1 MKRNWKKIFL
11 SVLILALSILFL
23 YENGWQYQG
32 DTRLDQVYMAKACKD
47 GQYYILDQGHTRLSC
62 VKSTGQLRYQLKD
75 PEDTEGQSLYIDDF
89 CADEEGNLYIQASI
103 WDGMHLSGEEILLYR
118 NGKLKSVIKE
128 RDYSEEWVNKHQILG
143 ISSKDG
149 NIQYSIL
156 SENDIQLYS
165 WSSQS
170 GEKLLYTKDYTDAA
184 DRISDCVIKDEEIW
198 ILDRNGTIHKV
209 CDNQDEIVFNVEKSE
224 FSNGIP
230 YKFAMDEKNQIYYTD
245 IKNRMIVKVDEMQYK
260 AEVAIKD
267 TDSGTVSISEQD
279 EKAKLLTADAE
290 KVVITDQKGNTDLTM
305 TVMKNS
311 IVRKAGWWFAAV
323 YIAGF
328 VLISMIYLIL
338 HGIRAVNHSLSVI
351 QRVGLMIAAMML
363 MVSVSV
369 SGLLIKEFSK
379 SYREKISEQIE
390 TAAYM
395 ISGQLGDTRIDS
407 IQTAADYD
415 GDAYQELIKTMK
427 NAFSHEI
434 EFYQQIYCNI
444 LTVDEDS
451 NAYAVAYLDQSIGD
465 YYPLDEVETEEVKE
479 IYKTGKAVW
488 NDGKEDISGSYLYV
502 KVPIKNEKDQIT
514 GVAAVGTELVVIK
527 QLIRKITENIL
538 SVLVILVLLF
548 GLLFEEVISFLDAR
562 NKNSQAAKSGEPA
575 FPLHWMRLIIFGVFA
590 AYNMTASFLPV
601 YIMRYSR
608 NIHMIDPELAGSL
621 PVTLN
626 IFVIGAASLLCQ
638 SFTRKMGIRKLAVL
652 SGISSFLGNMLI
664 FCIPS
669 YSVILAGLILD
680 GIGVGFMTNAVY
692 ILISR
697 ILDTKCRIEG
707 LTVYNG
713 AYLAGLNFGVML
725 GSLLA
730 VQFGQRI
737 VFFAVAGVWI
747 FLSVVIFVKG
757 GILERGLTKPKETIR
772 TDLRSVRKFI
782 LNRTVDSFILF
793 MQNPYIIFGSFVFY
807 FVPLFCDNAGYTE
820 LVSTLLLL
828 LYAEIPFFLGE
839 RITDIVMKKSGY
851 RSMYVAYGANILA
864 VLIFAFYPH
873 MAGMLAALILMGL
886 SACFGKAVQQMYFLD
901 LKEVQQFGA
910 DKAMGVYNFTENIGE
925 SLGPVIFGSLMF
937 RTPLLKAILPFSSVM
952 VLVGGLHYL
961 SSRKAVGKDP
971 YKENS

>member
-62 VKSTGQLRYQLKD
+62 VKSTGQLGYQLKD

-230 YKFAMDEKNQIYYTD
+230 YKFAVDEKNQIYYTD

-267 TDSGTVSISEQD
+267 TDSVTVSISEQD

-351 QRVGLMIAAMML
+351 QRVGLM
-363 MVSVSV
+363 
-369 SGLLIKEFSK
+369 
-379 SYREKISEQIE
+379 
-390 TAAYM
+390 
-395 ISGQLGDTRIDS
+395 
-407 IQTAADYD
+407 
-415 GDAYQELIKTMK
+415 
-427 NAFSHEI
+427 
-434 EFYQQIYCNI
+434 
-444 LTVDEDS
+444 
-451 NAYAVAYLDQSIGD
+451 VAQ
-465 YYPLDEVETEEVKE
+465 
-479 IYKTGKAVW
+479 
-488 NDGKEDISGSYLYV
+488 
-502 KVPIKNEKDQIT
+502 
-514 GVAAVGTELVVIK
+514 
-527 QLIRKITENIL
+527 
-538 SVLVILVLLF
+538 
-548 GLLFEEVISFLDAR
+548 
-562 NKNSQAAKSGEPA
+562 
-575 FPLHWMRLIIFGVFA
+575 
-590 AYNMTASFLPV
+590 
-601 YIMRYSR
+601 
-608 NIHMIDPELAGSL
+608 
-621 PVTLN
+621 
-626 IFVIGAASLLCQ
+626 
-638 SFTRKMGIRKLAVL
+638 
-652 SGISSFLGNMLI
+652 
-664 FCIPS
+664 
-669 YSVILAGLILD
+669 
-680 GIGVGFMTNAVY
+680 
-692 ILISR
+692 
-697 ILDTKCRIEG
+697 
-707 LTVYNG
+707 
-713 AYLAGLNFGVML
+713 
-725 GSLLA
+725 
-730 VQFGQRI
+730 
-737 VFFAVAGVWI
+737 
-747 FLSVVIFVKG
+747 
-757 GILERGLTKPKETIR
+757 
-772 TDLRSVRKFI
+772 
-782 LNRTVDSFILF
+782 
-793 MQNPYIIFGSFVFY
+793 
-807 FVPLFCDNAGYTE
+807 
-820 LVSTLLLL
+820 
-828 LYAEIPFFLGE
+828 
-839 RITDIVMKKSGY
+839 
-851 RSMYVAYGANILA
+851 
-864 VLIFAFYPH
+864 
-873 MAGMLAALILMGL
+873 
-886 SACFGKAVQQMYFLD
+886 
-901 LKEVQQFGA
+901 
-910 DKAMGVYNFTENIGE
+910 
-925 SLGPVIFGSLMF
+925 
-937 RTPLLKAILPFSSVM
+937 
-952 VLVGGLHYL
+952 
-961 SSRKAVGKDP
+961 
-971 YKENS
+971 